1 MANKIKDSNI
11 TPGTIAADKLAGGI
25 TNSQLAGSIAT
36 SKLATDLSNAS
47 NISSGT
53 LANARLTGSG
63 AITINGTSIAL
74 GASGT
79 IVAGTDWQAVKTA
92 NYTAVAGQGVF
103 ANTTGGAFTVTL
115 PASPTTGDEVTI
127 VDYAGTFASNNLTVA
142 RNSSKIDG
150 ATADTTLDVNRTN
163 VRFVFID
170 ATQGWRSVFD
180 DISTDYGPQYVT
192 ATGGTVSTSGNYKI
206 HTFNSTG
213 NFVVSAAGSPAGSD
227 KVSYVVVAGGG
238 GAGHT
243 AAGGGGAG
251 GPRDDG
257 PGGGGGGGP
266 RDGGGAGEGGGGPG
280 GP

>member
-92 NYTAVAGQGVF
+92 NYTAVA
-103 ANTTGGAFTVTL
+103 
-115 PASPTTGDEVTI
+115 
-127 VDYAGTFASNNLTVA
+127 
-142 RNSSKIDG
+142 
-150 ATADTTLDVNRTN
+150 
-163 VRFVFID
+163 
-170 ATQGWRSVFD
+170 
-180 DISTDYGPQYVT
+180 
-192 ATGGTVSTSGNYKI
+192 
-206 HTFNSTG
+206 
-213 NFVVSAAGSPAGSD
+213 
-227 KVSYVVVAGGG
+227 
-238 GAGHT
+238 
-243 AAGGGGAG
+243 
-251 GPRDDG
+251 
-257 PGGGGGGGP
+257 
-266 RDGGGAGEGGGGPG
+266 
-280 GP
+280 